1 MIIHGDAD
9 RVASPAR
16 SRQLAEALSRQ
27 TEVAYVSVK
36 RGTHSMLGR
45 IDTFDG
51 LAAQCAAWILLG
63 QADGTVVKR
72 IAAGET
78 WLEV

>member
-16 SRQLAEALSRQ
+16 SRQLAQALSRQ
-27 TEVAYVSVK
+27 TEVAYVSVTG
-36 RGTHSMLGR
+36 GTHSMLGR

-63 QADGTVVKR
+63 QVEGTVVKR